1 MRCCADIGGGHED
14 ATELP
19 TSAVASRIES
29 SHHHNRL
36 MRRCCVHFTSLPA
49 VYALHSCGDSFLQAI
64 RDEGSSMQ
72 SNVCPAVHFVSL
84 FRLDG
89 DTGRAAHDAI
99 RAAELGEDAVRLR
112 HQRHAVAKMPKVG
125 VALALIVVVTLG
137 AIDEMHCPLVG
148 SVWQR
153 LTVSGKVTAPV
164 VAVAVME
171 ALAPTLTVAT
181 AKALEPDVPVMCRM
195 PSFYAVAAG
204 ATMSGTGVVEAE

>member
-1 MRCCADIGGGHED
+1 MRFVFGTNG
-14 ATELP
+14 TP
-19 TSAVASRIES
+19 
-29 SHHHNRL
+29 
-36 MRRCCVHFTSLPA
+36 SL
-49 VYALHSCGDSFLQAI
+49 
-64 RDEGSSMQ
+64 
-72 SNVCPAVHFVSL
+72 
-84 FRLDG
+84 
-89 DTGRAAHDAI
+89 
-99 RAAELGEDAVRLR
+99 
-112 HQRHAVAKMPKVG
+112 AVAKMPKVG
-125 VALALIVVVTLG
+125 VALALIVVVTLE

-153 LTVSGKVTAPV
+153 LTVSGRVTAPV